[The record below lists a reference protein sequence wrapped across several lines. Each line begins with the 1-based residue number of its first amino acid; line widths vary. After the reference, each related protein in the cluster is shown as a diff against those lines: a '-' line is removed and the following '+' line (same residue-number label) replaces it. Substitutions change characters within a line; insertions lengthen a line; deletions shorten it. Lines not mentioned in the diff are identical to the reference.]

1 MEGISIDLVNV
12 IKDYIIFKP
21 KTKEELQEAV
31 DLWCENRDEALNRY
45 GNISLWDTSLI
56 TDMSYLFGFTKGYL
70 YNKDNFNENDY
81 EEYLKELSKTDLFLK
96 IALKNLPLFEHGS

>member
-31 DLWCENRDEALNRY
+31 RLWCRNKNQAIAIYN
-45 GNISLWDTSLI
+45 NISLWDTSLI
-56 TDMSYLFGFTKGYL
+56 TDMS
-70 YNKDNFNENDY
+70 N
-81 EEYLKELSKTDLFLK
+81 
-96 IALKNLPLFEHGS
+96 